1 MLRLFEWT
9 KDFKA
14 LTQRHTHTQVW
25 IQLWESL
32 QEYWMERTL
41 YKIAG
46 AIEKSLLND
55 NVTNNR
61 LFGHYA
67 RVLVDL
73 DLSWDIFLWNYGG
86 TRRFCLPQ
94 WRFNTRAEFCTHC
107 KSIGHN
113 ITSYWWLHPKKADK
127 QEKPIPVKKGKKPI
141 NSQKQYTQGR
151 KPTDNSEGIGS
162 SKAFEVAVPCN
173 SRRHTQIRSFRLQT
187 YRKRA
192 SRNIVLN
199 MSSQQ
204 RICRLWVFHFILQI
218 I

>member
-1 MLRLFEWT
+1 LKPGMLRLFEWT

-73 DLSWDIFLWNYGG
+73 DLS
-86 TRRFCLPQ
+86 
-94 WRFNTRAEFCTHC
+94 
-107 KSIGHN
+107 
-113 ITSYWWLHPKKADK
+113 
-127 QEKPIPVKKGKKPI
+127 
-141 NSQKQYTQGR
+141 
-151 KPTDNSEGIGS
+151 
-162 SKAFEVAVPCN
+162 
-173 SRRHTQIRSFRLQT
+173 
-187 YRKRA
+187 
-192 SRNIVLN
+192 
-199 MSSQQ
+199 
-204 RICRLWVFHFILQI
+204 
-218 I
+218 